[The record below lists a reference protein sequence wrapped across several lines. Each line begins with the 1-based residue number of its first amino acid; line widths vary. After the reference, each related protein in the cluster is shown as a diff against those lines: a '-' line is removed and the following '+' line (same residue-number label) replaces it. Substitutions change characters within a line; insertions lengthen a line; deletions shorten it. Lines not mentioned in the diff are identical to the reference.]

1 MAMELTSSTQE
12 TPIRRSGVKGRAM
25 VLEFNLALM
34 VAVILVNSS
43 ALSNMAL
50 VATISGRFSTL
61 MEFSSF
67 LFSYSVWLMVSGIL
81 IIGDFLLLSHS

>member
-12 TPIRRSGVKGRAM
+12 TPIQGSGAKGRAM

-34 VAVILVNSS
+34 VDVILGNSN
-43 ALSNMAL
+43 AMSNMAS
-50 VATISGRFSTL
+50 VATISGKLSTL
-61 MEFSSF
+61 IKFSSF

-81 IIGDFLLLSHS
+81 VIGDFPLLSCS